1 MKDRDLISVMK
12 LQKKLII
19 NKISCAGKTS

>member
-1 MKDRDLISVMK
+1 MMK

-19 NKISCAGKTS
+19 WKDSKRNNNGEDENQIW